1 MQWWAKSAI
10 FIIVSVIAWSAAAAE
25 TVSVSQQNRKFMP
38 DNLVISSGSSVHF
51 INDDKVTHQIY
62 VDSKVMTF
70 YSEEQPMGKTI
81 DVLFDHAGTFV
92 VRCAIHPSMRLTVTV
107 Q

>member
-10 FIIVSVIAWSAAAAE
+10 FFVVSFIAWSAAAAE
-25 TVSVSQQNRKFMP
+25 TISVSQQNRKFTP
-38 DNLVISSGSSVHF
+38 DNLIISPGSSVHF

-70 YSEEQPMGKTI
+70 YSGEQPVGKTV
-81 DVLFDHAGTFV
+81 DVLFDRAGTFI